1 MEKTQ
6 VWAVRLSGVQRE
18 VKGSIHLEEGSLL
31 FHAADGSPGD
41 RIPATDLRRV
51 RRVRGSP
58 VLVIHYVTA
67 SGDATAAFYFTKPPP
82 VEPPEGV
89 RKRKARRQAI
99 HYLEMSNMNK
109 KEQVKEWHRALKE
122 AMRTAQ
128 DGSKR

>member
-1 MEKTQ
+1 MERTQ
-6 VWAVRLSGVQRE
+6 VWAVRLSGLQRE
-18 VKGSIHLEEGSLL
+18 VKGSIQLEDGSLV

-67 SGDATAAFYFTKPPP
+67 SGDATAAFYFTRPPP
-82 VEPPEGV
+82 VEAPEGV

-109 KEQVKEWHRALKE
+109 KEEIKNWHQALKE
-122 AMRTAQ
+122 AMRAAQ
-128 DGSKR
+128 DGTKS